1 MKDKIHLT
9 LEEFIK
15 ILIVGIIFLIAVAL
29 VVVIK
34 KRVVTG
40 KQVVDKMNTVINTT
54 SNPNYDDFLP
64 VFQQNQQ

>member
-15 ILIVGIIFLIAVAL
+15 ILIVGIVFLIAVAL

-54 SNPNYDDFLP
+54 ANPNYDDFLP